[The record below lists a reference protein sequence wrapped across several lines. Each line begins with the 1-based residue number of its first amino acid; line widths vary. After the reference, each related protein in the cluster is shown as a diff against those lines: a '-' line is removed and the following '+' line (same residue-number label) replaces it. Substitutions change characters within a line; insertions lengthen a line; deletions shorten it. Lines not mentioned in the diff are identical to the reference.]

1 MMKTIALLFTL
12 NCLTTLALAQSGTNP
27 TVISP
32 YDARKFVGQI
42 VTVRG
47 VVSADT
53 TSRNHNRFIN
63 MGGVYPNQAFTGF
76 IPSKNINAF
85 SSTPALDG
93 KTVSITGL
101 VQLYQRQVEIV
112 MESPS
117 QLKVE

>member
-1 MMKTIALLFTL
+1 MIKTIAFLFA
-12 NCLTTLALAQSGTNP
+12 LTGLVVSAFAQSATNP
-27 TVISP
+27 PIVSP
-32 YDARKFVGQI
+32 FDAPKFVGQT

-53 TSRNHNRFIN
+53 TSRNRNRFIN

-76 IPSKNINAF
+76 IPSKSTNAF
-85 SSTPALDG
+85 SGTPPLDG
-93 KTVSITGL
+93 KTVAITGF

-112 MESPS
+112 MDSPS